1 MVNAKTTVRDL
12 RRLNRQTVLQHA
24 YFAQPISRLELSQVL
39 GLSPATVTNVIS
51 ELLEEGVLLETGSQE
66 SQGGRPRT
74 LLTVNAAH
82 GYFVGIDVGET
93 QTRVELFDLNLKR
106 LGGMS
111 YPIMPEG
118 DQLAQALAHAQQGVA
133 QALAGAGVAR
143 EDVLGVGVGVPGV
156 VERASSEMVYVPV
169 GGSNPVPLRDQLR
182 EQLQLPVFVDN
193 GAKVMAQAEL
203 WFGAGRSV
211 ESLAVLLIGTG
222 VGAGMIAEG
231 HLYRGATNSAGEWGH
246 TKIMLD
252 GRPCRCGS
260 RGCLEAYVGAP
271 GIIERFREL
280 APATELPGNQER
292 ALALIVQ
299 AHADGL
305 PAATLVIE
313 ETARYLG
320 VGLSNLINL
329 VNPEMI
335 VLGGWAGLLLGPL
348 VLPRLRHYAQ
358 ENSLRQPF
366 TAVRFGMC
374 ELGQDA
380 ICRGAATL
388 ALEQFL
394 VSGGRPAHP
403 QPSIANRPKV
413 PAAVEMRHYHS

>member
-12 RRLNRQTVLQHA
+12 RRLNRQIVLQHT

-39 GLSPATVTNVIS
+39 GLSPATVTNVIG

-82 GYFVGIDVGET
+82 GYFIGIDVGET

-106 LGGMS
+106 LDGIHF
-111 YPIMPEG
+111 PIAPEG
-118 DQLAQALAHAQQGVA
+118 DPLAQALDHAQQGLA
-133 QALAGAGVAR
+133 HALAGSGVAQG
-143 EDVLGVGVGVPGV
+143 EILGVGVGVPGV
-156 VERASSEMVYVPV
+156 VERASSEMVYMPV
-169 GGSNPVPLRDQLR
+169 GGANAVPLRDQLR
-182 EQLQLPVFVDN
+182 ERLQLPIFVDN

-271 GIIERFREL
+271 GIIGRFREL
-280 APATELPGNQER
+280 APGAELPSDQER
-292 ALALIVQ
+292 ALALIAQ
-299 AHADGL
+299 GHAEGL
-305 PAATLVIE
+305 PAALQVIE

-348 VLPRLRHYAQ
+348 VLPRLRRYAQ
-358 ENSLRQPF
+358 DNSLRQPF
-366 TAVRFGMC
+366 NIVRFGKC

-380 ICRGAATL
+380 ICQGAATL

-394 VSGGRPAHP
+394 LSGGKPARL
-403 QPSIANRPKV
+403 QPPPTTRAKV
-413 PAAVEMRHYHS
+413 PAAVEMRNYNT